1 MDIRL
6 LGKEEPL
13 PIDLLLQADPS
24 EKLVRAYC
32 AEGRCYVAEV
42 EKSTMG
48 VYVLL
53 PLDAAAVE
61 IKNVAVA
68 EECRG
73 RGLGKKLILHALAE
87 AKGLGF
93 PTVRIG
99 TGNSSLGQLALYQ
112 KCGFRMVS
120 IDRDFFTRNYPEPI
134 IENGI
139 SCQDM
144 VRLEYAI
151 SQNPSI

>member
-13 PIDLLLQADPS
+13 PMDLLLEADPS

-32 AEGRCYVAEV
+32 AEGRCFVAE
-42 EKSTMG
+42 EAQGILG

-53 PLDAAAVE
+53 PLDAAVAE
-61 IKNVAVA
+61 IKNIAVA
-68 EECRG
+68 EELRG
-73 RGLGKKLILHALAE
+73 KGLGKTLVMHALTEAE
-87 AKGLGF
+87 RLGF
-93 PTVRIG
+93 HKIRIG

-134 IENGI
+134 VENGI
-139 SCQDM
+139 VCRDM
-144 VRLEYAI
+144 VYLEYET
-151 SQNPSI
+151 S